1 MRICGLCGKTGEVMD
16 MFSRELAELNRN
28 TTRLMIEELQDKV
41 DEQKEALQQKDAEIE
56 DLRRH
61 LAARDAEAPM

>member
-1 MRICGLCGKTGEVMD
+1 

-61 LAARDAEAPM
+61 LAARDAAAPM